1 MPNYVKIC
9 PGRDAK
15 IGDNMNEYLSVSQL
29 NNYINRLLIGDS
41 ILQDFWLKGEISG
54 FRLYQQSGHAYF
66 TLKDEEAAVSCVMFK
81 SRVRH
86 LKFKPEDG
94 MEVLI
99 RGSIAVYARQG
110 KYQIYA
116 EEMQPYGIGEL
127 FLYLEQLKNRLKAEG
142 YFDPDKKKPIPA
154 LVNRVGVVTS
164 QDGAAFQ
171 DILRVLRQRHP
182 GVEIILVH
190 SSVQGVD
197 APLEL
202 AAGIKILNDYSTA
215 DVIIVGRGGGSFE
228 DLMAFNSEEV
238 VKAIYESKLPVISAV
253 GHEVDYSLADLAADL
268 RAATPTQ
275 AAQLAVPD
283 MVQLQAG
290 IDDYQQRLLRATG
303 NRINQCSETLD
314 RLMMRRVWREP
325 EIVLGKSEEKLAA
338 LQKEL
343 LDVVIENW
351 KVKEREFSV
360 SVIALDKLS
369 PLKVLSR
376 GYAVVRQGDKI
387 VRQVEEVTPGSR
399 LQIDLSDGIV
409 DATVTNRERVERWK
423 R

>member
-1 MPNYVKIC
+1 MK
-9 PGRDAK
+9 
-15 IGDNMNEYLSVSQL
+15 EYLTVSQL
-29 NNYINRLLIGDS
+29 NNHINRLLIGDA

-66 TLKDEEAAVSCVMFK
+66 TLKDEESAVSCVMFK

-116 EEMQPYGIGEL
+116 EEMQPYGIGGL
-127 FLYLEQLKNRLKAEG
+127 FLYLEELKNRLKEQG
-142 YFDPDKKKPIPA
+142 YFDQEKKKPIPA

-182 GVEIILVH
+182 GVEIILAH

-202 AAGIKILNDYSTA
+202 SAGIKILNEHA
-215 DVIIVGRGGGSFE
+215 AVDVIIVGRGGGSFE

-238 VKAIYESKLPVISAV
+238 VEAIYESKLPVISAV
-253 GHEVDYSLADLAADL
+253 GHEVDYCLADLAADL

-275 AAQLAVPD
+275 AAQLAVAD
-283 MVQLQAG
+283 MLHLQAG
-290 IDDYQQRLLRATG
+290 IDDYQQRLLRATS
-303 NRINQCSETLD
+303 NRINQYRETLD
-314 RLMMRRVWREP
+314 RVMMRRVWREP
-325 EIVLGKSEEKLAA
+325 EIVLGKSEETLIA
-338 LQKEL
+338 LQNEM
-343 LDVVIENW
+343 LDAVLENW
-351 KVKEREFSV
+351 KVKEHEFSV
-360 SVIALDKLS
+360 RTTALDKLS

-376 GYAVVRQGDKI
+376 GYAVVRQGEKI
-387 VRQVEEVTPGSR
+387 VRQVEEVTPGTS
-399 LQIDLSDGIV
+399 LQIDLYDGIV
-409 DATVTNRERVERWK
+409 DVTVDNRERVERWK

>member
-1 MPNYVKIC
+1 
-9 PGRDAK
+9 
-15 IGDNMNEYLSVSQL
+15 MNEYLNVSQL

-66 TLKDEEAAVSCVMFK
+66 TLKDEESAVSCVMFK
-81 SRVRH
+81 SKVRH

-116 EEMQPYGIGEL
+116 EEMQPYGIGGL
-127 FLYLEQLKNRLKAEG
+127 FLYLEELKNRLKAEG
-142 YFDPDKKKPIPA
+142 YFDPEKKKPIPS

-171 DILRVLRQRHP
+171 DILRVLKQRHP

-202 AAGIKILNDYSTA
+202 AAGIEILNEYSNA

-238 VKAIYESKLPVISAV
+238 VKAIYESKLPIISAV

-283 MVQLQAG
+283 MLHIEAG
-290 IDDYQQRLLRATG
+290 IYDYQQRLLRATS
-303 NRINQCSETLD
+303 NRINQYSETLD
-314 RLMMRRVWREP
+314 RVMMRRVWREP
-325 EIVLGKSEEKLAA
+325 ELILEKSEDTLAA
-338 LQKEL
+338 LQNEL
-343 LDVVIENW
+343 MDAVLENW

-360 SVIALDKLS
+360 SITALDKLS

-376 GYAVVRQGDKI
+376 GYAVIRQGDKI
-387 VRQVEEVTPGSR
+387 VRQVQEVRPGSS
-399 LQIDLSDGIV
+399 LQIDLCDGIV
-409 DATVTNRERVERWK
+409 QATVINRERVERWK

>member
-1 MPNYVKIC
+1 MS
-9 PGRDAK
+9 
-15 IGDNMNEYLSVSQL
+15 EYLSVSQL
-29 NNYINRLLIGDS
+29 NNYINRLLAGDDL
-41 ILQDFWLKGEISG
+41 LQDFWLKGEISG

-66 TLKDEEAAVSCVMFK
+66 TLKDEDAAVSCVMFK
-81 SRVRH
+81 SRARN

-94 MEVLI
+94 MEVLL

-116 EEMQPYGIGEL
+116 EEMQPYGVGGL
-127 FLYLEQLKNRLKAEG
+127 FLYLEQLKKRLEAEG
-142 YFDPDKKKPIPA
+142 YFALEKKKPIPP

-171 DILRVLRQRHP
+171 DILRVLKQRHR
-182 GVEIILVH
+182 GVELVLVH
-190 SSVQGVD
+190 SSVQGVE

-202 AAGIKILNDYSTA
+202 ASAIGILNQYSEV

-238 VKAIYESKLPVISAV
+238 VKAIYESSIPIISAV

-283 MVQLQAG
+283 MLYLEAG
-290 IDDYQQRLLRATG
+290 INDFQQRLVRAVN
-303 NRINQCSETLD
+303 NRINQSTENLD
-314 RLMMRRVWREP
+314 RVMMRRVWREP
-325 EIVLGKSEEKLAA
+325 RMVLDKSRERL
-338 LQKEL
+338 LTLSNDL
-343 LDVVIENW
+343 LDEVLAGW
-351 KVKEREFSV
+351 KAKEHKFSV
-360 SVIALDKLS
+360 GVTALDKLS

-376 GYAVVRQGDKI
+376 GYAVVRKKGQVI
-387 VRQVEEVTPGSR
+387 HLVEEVEPGEEVR
-399 LQIDLSDGIV
+399 IDLSNGVINASVKD
-409 DATVTNRERVERWK
+409 RERVNRWER
-423 R
+423 

>member
-1 MPNYVKIC
+1 MK
-9 PGRDAK
+9 
-15 IGDNMNEYLSVSQL
+15 EYLTVSQL
-29 NNYINRLLIGDS
+29 NNHINRLLIGDA

-66 TLKDEEAAVSCVMFK
+66 TLKDEESAVSCVMFK
-81 SRVRH
+81 SRVCN

-116 EEMQPYGIGEL
+116 EEMQPYGIGGL
-127 FLYLEQLKNRLKAEG
+127 FLYLEELKNRLKAQG
-142 YFDPDKKKPIPA
+142 YFDQEKKKPIPA

-202 AAGIKILNDYSTA
+202 AAGIKLLNEHAIA

-238 VKAIYESKLPVISAV
+238 VQAIYESKFPIISAV
-253 GHEVDYSLADLAADL
+253 GHEVDYCLADLAADL

-283 MVQLQAG
+283 MLHLQAG
-290 IDDYQQRLLRATG
+290 IDDYQQRLLRATS
-303 NRINQCSETLD
+303 NRINQYSETLD
-314 RLMMRRVWREP
+314 RVMMRRVWREP
-325 EIVLGKSEEKLAA
+325 EILLGKSGETLVA
-338 LQKEL
+338 LQNEM
-343 LDVVIENW
+343 LDAVLENW

-360 SVIALDKLS
+360 IVTALDKLS

-376 GYAVVRQGDKI
+376 GYAMVRQGEKI
-387 VRQVEEVTPGSR
+387 VRQVEEVTLGAS
-399 LQIDLSDGIV
+399 LQIDLYDGIV
-409 DATVTNRERVERWK
+409 DVSVDNRERVERWK

>member
-1 MPNYVKIC
+1 MK
-9 PGRDAK
+9 
-15 IGDNMNEYLSVSQL
+15 EYLTVSQL
-29 NNYINRLLIGDS
+29 NNHINRLLIGDA

-66 TLKDEEAAVSCVMFK
+66 TLKDEESAVSCVMFK

-116 EEMQPYGIGEL
+116 EEMQPYGIGGL
-127 FLYLEQLKNRLKAEG
+127 FLYLEELKNRLKAQG
-142 YFDPDKKKPIPA
+142 YFDQEKKKPIPA

-171 DILRVLRQRHP
+171 DILRVLKLRHP

-202 AAGIKILNDYSTA
+202 AAGIKLLNEHAAA

-238 VKAIYESKLPVISAV
+238 VQAIYESKFPIISAV
-253 GHEVDYSLADLAADL
+253 GHEVDYCLADLAADL

-283 MVQLQAG
+283 MLQLQAG
-290 IDDYQQRLLRATG
+290 IDDYQQRLLRATS
-303 NRINQCSETLD
+303 NRINQYSETLD
-314 RLMMRRVWREP
+314 RVMMRRVWREP
-325 EIVLGKSEEKLAA
+325 EILLGKSGETLVA
-338 LQKEL
+338 LQNEM
-343 LDVVIENW
+343 LDAVLENW

-360 SVIALDKLS
+360 IVTALDKLS

-376 GYAVVRQGDKI
+376 GYAVVRQGEKI
-387 VRQVEEVTPGSR
+387 VRQVQEVTLGTS
-399 LQIDLSDGIV
+399 LQIVLYDGIMDVTV
-409 DATVTNRERVERWK
+409 DNRERVERWK

>member
-1 MPNYVKIC
+1 
-9 PGRDAK
+9 
-15 IGDNMNEYLSVSQL
+15 MNEYLSVSQL
-29 NNYINRLLIGDS
+29 NNYINRLLIGDT

-66 TLKDEEAAVSCVMFK
+66 TLKDEASAVSCVMFK
-81 SRVRH
+81 SRARH

-116 EEMQPYGIGEL
+116 EDMQPYGIGGL
-127 FLYLEQLKNRLKAEG
+127 FLYLEELKNRLKAQG
-142 YFDPDKKKPIPA
+142 YFDQEKKKPIPA

-171 DILRVLRQRHP
+171 DILRVLRQRHS

-190 SSVQGVD
+190 SSVQGAD

-202 AAGIKILNDYSTA
+202 AAGIRMLNEHSTV

-283 MVQLQAG
+283 MQYLQAG
-290 IDDYQQRLLRATG
+290 IDDYQQRLLRATS
-303 NRINQCSETLD
+303 NHINKCSETLD
-314 RLMMRRVWREP
+314 RVMMRRVWREP
-325 EIVLGKSEEKLAA
+325 EIVLGKSEEILAN
-338 LQKEL
+338 LQSDL
-343 LDVVIENW
+343 LDAVLENW
-351 KVKEREFSV
+351 KVKERAFSV
-360 SVIALDKLS
+360 SITALDKLS

-387 VRQVEEVTPGSR
+387 VRQVDQINPGTQ
-399 LQIDLSDGIV
+399 LQIDLSDGVV
-409 DATVTNRERVERWK
+409 DVTVDNRERVERWK

>member
-1 MPNYVKIC
+1 MK
-9 PGRDAK
+9 
-15 IGDNMNEYLSVSQL
+15 EYLSVSQL
-29 NNYINRLLIGDS
+29 NNYINRLLVGDT

-66 TLKDEEAAVSCVMFK
+66 TLKDEESAVSCVMFK
-81 SRVRH
+81 SKVRH

-116 EEMQPYGIGEL
+116 EEMQPYGIGGL
-127 FLYLEQLKNRLKAEG
+127 FLYLEELKNRLKAEG
-142 YFDPDKKKPIPA
+142 YFDQEKKKPIPA

-171 DILRVLRQRHP
+171 DILRVLKLRHP

-202 AAGIKILNDYSTA
+202 AAGIKLLNEHAAA

-238 VKAIYESKLPVISAV
+238 VQAIYESKFPIISAV
-253 GHEVDYSLADLAADL
+253 GHEVDYCLADLAADL

-283 MVQLQAG
+283 MLQLQAG
-290 IDDYQQRLLRATG
+290 IDDYQQRLLRATS
-303 NRINQCSETLD
+303 NRINQYSETLD
-314 RLMMRRVWREP
+314 RVMMRRVWREP
-325 EIVLGKSEEKLAA
+325 EILLGKSEETLFA
-338 LQKEL
+338 LQNEM
-343 LDVVIENW
+343 LDAVLENW

-360 SVIALDKLS
+360 IVTALDKLS

-376 GYAVVRQGDKI
+376 GYAVVRQGEKI
-387 VRQVEEVTPGSR
+387 VRQVQEVTLGTS
-399 LQIDLSDGIV
+399 LQIDLYDGIMDVTV
-409 DATVTNRERVERWK
+409 DNRERVERWK

>member
-1 MPNYVKIC
+1 MK
-9 PGRDAK
+9 
-15 IGDNMNEYLSVSQL
+15 EYLTVSQL
-29 NNYINRLLIGDS
+29 NNHINRLLIGDA

-66 TLKDEEAAVSCVMFK
+66 TLKDEESAVSCVMFK
-81 SRVRH
+81 SRVRN

-116 EEMQPYGIGEL
+116 EEMQPYGIGGL
-127 FLYLEQLKNRLKAEG
+127 FLYLEELKNRLKAQG
-142 YFDPDKKKPIPA
+142 YFDQEKKKPIPA
-154 LVNRVGVVTS
+154 LANRVGVVTS

-171 DILRVLRQRHP
+171 DILRVLKLRHP

-202 AAGIKILNDYSTA
+202 AAGIKLLNEHAIA

-238 VKAIYESKLPVISAV
+238 VEAIYESKLPVISAV
-253 GHEVDYSLADLAADL
+253 GHEVDYCLADLAADL

-283 MVQLQAG
+283 MLHLQAG
-290 IDDYQQRLLRATG
+290 IDDYQQRLLRATS
-303 NRINQCSETLD
+303 NRINQYSETLD
-314 RLMMRRVWREP
+314 RVMMRRVWREP
-325 EIVLGKSEEKLAA
+325 EILLGKSGETLVA
-338 LQKEL
+338 LQNEM
-343 LDVVIENW
+343 LDAVLENW

-360 SVIALDKLS
+360 IVTALDKLS

-376 GYAVVRQGDKI
+376 GYAMVRQGEKI
-387 VRQVEEVTPGSR
+387 VRQVEEVTLGAS
-399 LQIDLSDGIV
+399 LQIDLYDGIV
-409 DATVTNRERVERWK
+409 DVSVDNRERVERWK

>member
-1 MPNYVKIC
+1 MK
-9 PGRDAK
+9 
-15 IGDNMNEYLSVSQL
+15 EYLTVSQL
-29 NNYINRLLIGDS
+29 NNHINRLLIGDA

-66 TLKDEEAAVSCVMFK
+66 TLKDEESAVSCVMFK
-81 SRVRH
+81 SRVRN

-116 EEMQPYGIGEL
+116 EEMQPYGIGGL
-127 FLYLEQLKNRLKAEG
+127 FLDLEELKNRLKAQG
-142 YFDPDKKKPIPA
+142 YFDQEKKKPIPA
-154 LVNRVGVVTS
+154 LANRVGVVTS

-171 DILRVLRQRHP
+171 DILRVLKLRHP

-202 AAGIKILNDYSTA
+202 AAGIKLLNEHAAA

-238 VKAIYESKLPVISAV
+238 VQAIYESKFPIISAV
-253 GHEVDYSLADLAADL
+253 GHEVDYCLADLAADL

-283 MVQLQAG
+283 MLHLQAG
-290 IDDYQQRLLRATG
+290 IDDYQQRLLRATS
-303 NRINQCSETLD
+303 NRINQYSETLD
-314 RLMMRRVWREP
+314 RVMMRRVWREP

-360 SVIALDKLS
+360 IVTALDKLS

-376 GYAVVRQGDKI
+376 GYAVVRQGEKI
-387 VRQVEEVTPGSR
+387 VRQVEEVTPGTS
-399 LQIDLSDGIV
+399 LQIDLYDGIV
-409 DATVTNRERVERWK
+409 DVSVDNRERVERWK

>member
-1 MPNYVKIC
+1 
-9 PGRDAK
+9 
-15 IGDNMNEYLSVSQL
+15 MNEYLSVSQL
-29 NNYINRLLIGDS
+29 NNYINRLLVGDT

-66 TLKDEEAAVSCVMFK
+66 TLKDEDSAVSCVMFK
-81 SRVRH
+81 SRARY

-110 KYQIYA
+110 KYQVYA
-116 EEMQPYGIGEL
+116 EEIQPYGVGGL
-127 FLYLEQLKNRLKAEG
+127 FLYLEELKNRLKAEG
-142 YFDPDKKKPIPA
+142 YFDPDKKKPVPA

-182 GVEIILVH
+182 GAEIILVH

-202 AAGIKILNDYSTA
+202 AAGIEILNEYSTA
-215 DVIIVGRGGGSFE
+215 DVIIIGRGGGSFE

-238 VKAIYESKLPVISAV
+238 VKAIYASKLPVISAV

-283 MVQLQAG
+283 MLHLQAD

-303 NRINQCSETLD
+303 NRINQWSESLD
-314 RLMMRRVWREP
+314 RVMMRRVWREP
-325 EIVLGKSEEKLAA
+325 EIVLAENKETLAT

-343 LDVVIENW
+343 MDTVLEKW
-351 KVKEREFSV
+351 KVKEHEFSV
-360 SVIALDKLS
+360 VITALDKLS

-387 VRQVEEVTPGSR
+387 VRQVEEVKPGGS

-409 DATVTNRERVERWK
+409 DATVVNRERVERWK
-423 R
+423 K

>member
-1 MPNYVKIC
+1 MK
-9 PGRDAK
+9 
-15 IGDNMNEYLSVSQL
+15 EYLSVSQL
-29 NNYINRLLIGDS
+29 NNYINRLLVGDT

-66 TLKDEEAAVSCVMFK
+66 TLKDEESAVSCVMFK
-81 SRVRH
+81 SKVRH

-116 EEMQPYGIGEL
+116 EEMQPYGIGGL
-127 FLYLEQLKNRLKAEG
+127 FLYLEELKNRLKAEG
-142 YFDPDKKKPIPA
+142 YFDQEKKKPIPA

-182 GVEIILVH
+182 GVEIILAH

-202 AAGIKILNDYSTA
+202 SAGIKILNEHA
-215 DVIIVGRGGGSFE
+215 AVDVIIVGRGGGSFE

-238 VKAIYESKLPVISAV
+238 VQAIYESKLPVISAV
-253 GHEVDYSLADLAADL
+253 GHEVDYCLADLAADL

-283 MVQLQAG
+283 MLHLQAG
-290 IDDYQQRLLRATG
+290 IDDYQQRLLRATS
-303 NRINQCSETLD
+303 NRINQYSETLD
-314 RLMMRRVWREP
+314 RVMMRRVWREP
-325 EIVLGKSEEKLAA
+325 EIVLGKSEETLIA
-338 LQKEL
+338 LQNEM
-343 LDVVIENW
+343 LDAVLENW
-351 KVKEREFSV
+351 KVKEHEFSV
-360 SVIALDKLS
+360 RITALDKLS

-376 GYAVVRQGDKI
+376 GYAVVRQGEKI
-387 VRQVEEVTPGSR
+387 VRQVEEVTPGTS
-399 LQIDLSDGIV
+399 LQIDLYDGIV
-409 DATVTNRERVERWK
+409 DVTVDNRERVERWK